1 MLLLTV
7 LSPNDC
13 FISFTQT
20 HEECELKIIE
30 QEKEV
35 TILPPKDACKCHK
48 EDLAKALNVRV
59 FTHLPAWGGET
70 SPCRDVCGGRTSR
83 SVLAPLELPQDHS
96 TDGAGGMEGYWDSGR
111 KLQLLSLH
119 WGLALGKES
128 IWCYNSHLTPCV
140 KNRSLER
147 LSPHNQG
154 KL

>member
-20 HEECELKIIE
+20 HKECELKIIE

-35 TILPPKDACKCHK
+35 TVLPPKDACKCHK

-70 SPCRDVCGGRTSR
+70 SPGRDVWWWQNRPLCPGPARASPQPQHGWSRRDGGT
-83 SVLAPLELPQDHS
+83 L
-96 TDGAGGMEGYWDSGR
+96 G
-111 KLQLLSLH
+111 
-119 WGLALGKES
+119 LGKE
-128 IWCYNSHLTPCV
+128 TPITQS
-140 KNRSLER
+140 SLGFG
-147 LSPHNQG
+147 PG
-154 KL
+154 KRNNLML